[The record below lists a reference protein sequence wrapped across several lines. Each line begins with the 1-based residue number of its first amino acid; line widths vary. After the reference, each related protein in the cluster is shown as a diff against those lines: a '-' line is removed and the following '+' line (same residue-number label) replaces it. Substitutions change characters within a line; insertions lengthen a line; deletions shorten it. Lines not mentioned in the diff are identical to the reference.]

1 MAGVNETSRR
11 GRRSELLGGAA
22 SPAPSIP
29 ASDIVPAPPA
39 AAAPIDGAVLP
50 DPTLVAVPGAPQP
63 IVTASPP
70 LAAEAD
76 AMDVVEAA
84 AAADRVASGLEPST
98 EIDGRHP
105 AIAGQTMLTIDRS
118 AVAENSVELSP
129 RIEAGSTDRGEQSG
143 ADAAPTID
151 VIIAGLEHLARTD
164 PTGMD
169 IIRASFFGGE
179 PRDRLKSGV
188 DQLAKGRTITVYE
201 VVGPANGRRRA
212 GRSFGPKALRILASD
227 LTREEI
233 ASLRSDPLLAVG
245 VSEVEADAFGYPIH
259 DL

>member
-1 MAGVNETSRR
+1 MAGVTETPRR
-11 GRRSELLGGAA
+11 GRRSELLGGTA
-22 SPAPSIP
+22 SPTPSIP

-39 AAAPIDGAVLP
+39 AAAPIDGTVLP
-50 DPTLVAVPGAPQP
+50 DPTLVAVSGAPQP

-84 AAADRVASGLEPST
+84 AAADRVASELEPST
-98 EIDGRHP
+98 EADGPKP
-105 AIAGQTMLTIDRS
+105 ATAGQTMLTIDHS
-118 AVAENSVELSP
+118 AVALDRVELSP
-129 RIEAGSTDRGEQSG
+129 RIGAGSADLEAQS
-143 ADAAPTID
+143 DIDTPPTID
-151 VIIAGLEHLARTD
+151 VIIAGLEHLALTD

-188 DQLAKGRTITVYE
+188 DQFAKGRTITVYE

-245 VSEVEADAFGYPIH
+245 ISEVEADAFGYPIH